1 MIRLGHKAN
10 VGHLFGRK
18 SIHQGAAL
26 GTKAFGLATALAP
39 AISLV
44 APEVGVPLMAGA
56 SAGLAASR
64 GIEKVTSKKG

>member
-10 VGHLFGRK
+10 LGHMFGRK
-18 SIHQGAAL
+18 NIHYGAKL
-26 GTKAFGLATALAP
+26 GTKAFGLGTAIAP
-39 AISLV
+39 AISLF

-64 GIEKVTSKKG
+64 GIEKITSKEG